1 MNNNIKILTAIAVF
15 LSVVACIAQT
25 KNTKTE
31 SVKIYGNCEMC
42 KNAIEKAGYSKKE
55 ATVNWDKNTK
65 EATISYDSLKT
76 SKKEILKRIALAGY
90 DSDSFLAPD
99 DTYSTLASCCQYE
112 RVEKKAVI
120 TEESKMEMAS
130 IEHSKHDAMAE
141 TKQEVNQLSKVFEG
155 YFVIKDALVKTDGAI
170 TSTNAKSLLKAI
182 NEVQMDKLPMD
193 VHMAWMKFL
202 NALKKDTEN
211 ISKTQDVEK
220 QRESFKLL
228 SKNIY
233 EILKVSKTSEPVFYQ
248 YCPMQDANWLSKE
261 ETIKNP
267 YYGSQMLS
275 CGKTIETIK

>member
-1 MNNNIKILTAIAVF
+1 MNKKIKILIAIGAF
-15 LSVVACIAQT
+15 LYAAPSIAQT

-42 KNAIEKAGYSKKE
+42 KSAIEKAGYSKKE

-65 EATISYDSLKT
+65 VATISYDSLKT
-76 SKKEILKRIALAGY
+76 SKKEILKRIALTGY

-99 DTYSTLASCCQYE
+99 DTYSNLASCCQYE
-112 RVEKKAVI
+112 RVEKKAAI
-120 TEESKMEMAS
+120 AEESRMDMAS

-155 YFVIKDALVKTDGAI
+155 YFAVKDGLVKTDGAI
-170 TSTNAKSLLKAI
+170 TSTNAKSLLKEI

-202 NALKKDTEN
+202 NALKKDAEN

-220 QRESFKLL
+220 QRESFKSL
-228 SKNIY
+228 SKNVY
-233 EILKVSKTSEPVFYQ
+233 EILKVSNASETIFYQ

-261 ETIKNP
+261 EAIKNP
-267 YYGSQMLS
+267 YYGAQMLS

>member
-1 MNNNIKILTAIAVF
+1 MNKKIKVLTAMAVF
-15 LSVVACIAQT
+15 LSVAACIAQT

-42 KNAIEKAGYSKKE
+42 KSAIEKAGYITKE
-55 ATVNWDKNTK
+55 ATVNWDKDTK
-65 EATISYDSLKT
+65 MATISYDSLKT

-99 DTYSTLASCCQYE
+99 DTYSNLASCCQYE
-112 RVEKKAVI
+112 RVEKKAAI
-120 TEESKMEMAS
+120 TAESRMEIAS
-130 IEHSKHDAMAE
+130 MEHSKHDAMVE

-155 YFVIKDALVKTDGAI
+155 YFAVKDALVKTDGAI
-170 TSTNAKSLLKAI
+170 TSTNAKSLLKEI

-202 NALKKDTEN
+202 NALKKDAEN

-220 QRESFKLL
+220 QRESFKSL
-228 SKNIY
+228 SKNVY
-233 EILKVSKTSEPVFYQ
+233 EILKVSNASETIFYQ

-261 ETIKNP
+261 EAIKNP